1 MSDRS
6 LLIGLDFGGT
16 KLAAGL
22 VDPAR
27 GDLVASVRRP
37 TEPEGGA
44 TLALATMLEM
54 ARELVANTP
63 GEVGGVGINF
73 GGPVD
78 AAAGVVLQSH
88 HVAGWDG
95 FPLAARVGAAL
106 GLPTTL
112 ENDANGQALA
122 EWRFG
127 AGRGSRSMAYLNVGT
142 GIGGGIVLEGRLWRG
157 AHGMAGE
164 FGHMVVR
171 PGGPVCTCGRGGCLE
186 ALAAGPAMGRR
197 ARAALAAAPPEIR
210 DRSAMLRRAGSVAA
224 VTGRELTG
232 AAADGDT
239 LALEVLDAIFADL
252 ALGIANILSGVD
264 PDLLV
269 LGGGAADWAPTLF
282 ARLLEGVRTVCLPG
296 TENQIALSPAAL
308 GADAGIFGGAAIV
321 LQPRA

>member
-1 MSDRS
+1 MTDRP
-6 LLIGLDFGGT
+6 LLLGLDFGGT

-22 VDPAR
+22 VHPAR
-27 GDLVASVRRP
+27 GELVASARRP

-44 TLALATMLEM
+44 TLALATMLAM
-54 ARELVANTP
+54 ARELVAKALS
-63 GEVGGVGINF
+63 EVGGVGINF

-78 AAAGVVLQSH
+78 AAAGIVLHSH

-95 FPLAARVGAAL
+95 FPLAAQVGTAL
-106 GLPTTL
+106 GLRAAL

-127 AGRGSRSMAYLNVGT
+127 AGRGRRSLAYLNVGT

-164 FGHMVVR
+164 FGHMVIR
-171 PGGPVCTCGRGGCLE
+171 PGGPICTCGRAGCLE

-197 ARAALAAAPPEIR
+197 ARAALGAAPPEVR
-210 DRSAMLRRAGSVAA
+210 DRSAMLQRAGSLPA

-232 AAADGDT
+232 AAADGDE
-239 LALEVLDAIFADL
+239 LALAVLDAIFNDL
-252 ALGIANILSGVD
+252 ALGIANILSNLD

-269 LGGGAADWAPTLF
+269 LGGGAADWAPSLF
-282 ARLLEGVRTVCLPG
+282 ARLLERVRAACLPG
-296 TENQIALSPAAL
+296 TEGQVALAPAAL
-308 GADAGIFGGAAIV
+308 GADAGIFGGAAV
-321 LQPRA
+321 LLQP

>member
-1 MSDRS
+1 VSDRS
-6 LLIGLDFGGT
+6 LLMGLDFGGT

-78 AAAGVVLQSH
+78 AAAGVVLHSH

-164 FGHMVVR
+164 FGHMVIR
-171 PGGPVCTCGRGGCLE
+171 PGGPICTCGRSGCLE
-186 ALAAGPAMGRR
+186 ALAAGPAMGWR
-197 ARAALAAAPPEIR
+197 ARAALAAAPPEVR
-210 DRSAMLRRAGSVAA
+210 DRSALLPRVGSLAG

-232 AAADGDT
+232 AAAGGDA
-239 LALEVLDAIFADL
+239 LALEVLDAIFDDL
-252 ALGIANILSGVD
+252 ALGIGNILSGVD

-269 LGGGAADWAPTLF
+269 LGGGAADWAPSLF
-282 ARLLEGVRTVCLPG
+282 ARLLERVHAACLPG
-296 TENQIALSPAAL
+296 TEGQIVLSPAAL
-308 GADAGIFGGAAIV
+308 GADAGIFGGAAIL
-321 LQPRA
+321 LQP